1 MNTASHTT
9 LHHLPVDLLDIILS
23 FGCDSAD
30 LRSLMSVS
38 KTFRGIFR
46 ETKLAEAMAE
56 AMNALAEMVHVMRA
70 ELCATGS
77 GYALQE
83 RLSKLNEMS
92 HANRDKAADSF
103 FGDVPRVF
111 DGHGCMASGRR
122 RIWLVN
128 SSLLT
133 LHCGQRHRHK
143 SMLFVVDVENCNVFT
158 TTCADCPAE
167 SFAMEKLSPTV
178 VQQTYQIKYKSERS
192 SIPFRAP
199 RPNEPPMPTQA
210 AAERFIR
217 DFMSQGGERRI
228 SPEYLPLFR
237 WLLLRNPRVFLT
249 WDGITAFVGRTGAH
263 PCLLFYSKQY
273 DNTFTVSYSRC
284 IAMDAEKAA
293 NEWCKA
299 VNGNL
304 FCSDFTPRHKFV
316 LPYFYKN
323 SRLP

>member
-1 MNTASHTT
+1 MYGVRAPPNLACQFFVTHTA
-9 LHHLPVDLLDIILS
+9 
-23 FGCDSAD
+23 
-30 LRSLMSVS
+30 LR
-38 KTFRGIFR
+38 
-46 ETKLAEAMAE
+46 TKA
-56 AMNALAEMVHVMRA
+56 
-70 ELCATGS
+70 S
-77 GYALQE
+77 PQE
-83 RLSKLNEMS
+83 
-92 HANRDKAADSF
+92 HA
-103 FGDVPRVF
+103 V
-111 DGHGCMASGRR
+111 CCGR
-122 RIWLVN
+122 
-128 SSLLT
+128 
-133 LHCGQRHRHK
+133 
-143 SMLFVVDVENCNVFT
+143 
-158 TTCADCPAE
+158 
-167 SFAMEKLSPTV
+167 
-178 VQQTYQIKYKSERS
+178 IKYERS

-299 VNGNL
+299 VNGNSIRWRL
-304 FCSDFTPRHKFV
+304 
-316 LPYFYKN
+316 
-323 SRLP
+323 SRSMAGTALLCGWT